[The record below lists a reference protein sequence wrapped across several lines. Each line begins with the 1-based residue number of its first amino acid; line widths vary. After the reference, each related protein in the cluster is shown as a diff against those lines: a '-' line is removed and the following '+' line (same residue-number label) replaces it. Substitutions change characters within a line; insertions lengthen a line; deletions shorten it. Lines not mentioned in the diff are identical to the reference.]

1 MELETKASHDSL
13 KTHPNLLEEFKG
25 RKNLEQSRQQ
35 LIGQFKERLVGNWF
49 VTSRGCSI
57 AVELMTRNQEVMGS
71 DRTSSLSFYSFYLL
85 NYGYFNVALEKG
97 LHTYFCIL
105 K

>member
-25 RKNLEQSRQQ
+25 RKNLDQSRQQ
-35 LIGQFKERLVGNWF
+35 LVGQFKERLVGNWF

-57 AVELMTRNQEVMGS
+57 AVELMTRNLEVVG
-71 DRTSSLSFYSFYLL
+71 L
-85 NYGYFNVALEKG
+85 NP
-97 LHTYFCIL
+97 TCS
-105 K
+105 

>member
-13 KTHPNLLEEFKG
+13 KTHPSLLEEFKG

-35 LIGQFKERLVGNWF
+35 LIGQFKEMVSGNCS
-49 VTSRGCSI
+49 VTSI